1 MLKLEICLLLK
12 TFFKQRGKKLTKSH
26 GWVFVRQSKQIF
38 RQISVFITEGL
49 RVGKIYSNKNNFWRI
64 SRYNNCMIEIYF
76 SVILTSWGALPRRS
90 SSIRFSIFVF
100 PCFSVKGHQKQVWL
114 LKRFYSVYDFKIDG
128 CHEKKRSHLELTKFQ
143 KAKNS
148 FTEGHLLFPP
158 KNHFNWRDR
167 YNFALKGAEESCV
180 QWRVIDLSSK
190 QINEFFQDK
199 VNRTELSFSSY
210 LNYNSLGLF

>member
-1 MLKLEICLLLK
+1 MSLCEAIKTNFPADFSFHYWRVKGWEDLLK
-12 TFFKQRGKKLTKSH
+12 QNILLTHK
-26 GWVFVRQSKQIF
+26 
-38 RQISVFITEGL
+38 
-49 RVGKIYSNKNNFWRI
+49 
-64 SRYNNCMIEIYF
+64 NNCMIEIYF

-90 SSIRFSIFVF
+90 SSIRFSIFFF

-114 LKRFYSVYDFKIDG
+114 LTRFYSVYDFKIDG

-167 YNFALKGAEESCV
+167 YNFALKGAEESCA

-199 VNRTELSFSSY
+199 IK
-210 LNYNSLGLF
+210 